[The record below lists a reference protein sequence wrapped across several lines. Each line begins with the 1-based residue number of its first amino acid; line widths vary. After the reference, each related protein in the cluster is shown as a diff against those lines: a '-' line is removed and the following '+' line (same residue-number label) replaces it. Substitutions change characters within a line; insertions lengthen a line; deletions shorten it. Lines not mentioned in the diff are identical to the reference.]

1 MFLSE
6 HNFCISGLMSCAGV
20 AVLEAIE
27 QDQLQQN
34 AYELGM
40 YLTHKLEALQKVHHL
55 PLLLSL
61 SAAFA

>member
-1 MFLSE
+1 MWDAHTGFFSE
-6 HNFCISGLMSCAGV
+6 QKCCIIGLMSCAGV

-34 AYELGM
+34 AHELGM

-55 PLLLSL
+55 PL
-61 SAAFA
+61 